1 MSSDFKIKIIGLTG
15 QSGAGKS
22 TVSKVFEGKGVT
34 AVNADSVA
42 HEALKT
48 EKCKESLRAAF
59 GDGIFDEKGEVVR
72 KALAKVA
79 FSSQENTQKL
89 NGCTHPVITELTLST
104 FKELESKGEGAVL
117 LDAPTLLESGLHKI
131 CSVIVSVISDKNL
144 RAERIMKRDGLTL
157 DEAMLRLNAQHD
169 DEFYT
174 DKSDYV
180 IENNG
185 SDEELLKKA
194 DKLCEEILDG

>member
-1 MSSDFKIKIIGLTG
+1 MTSNFEIKIIGLTG

-22 TVSKVFEGKGVT
+22 TVSKAFGCKGVFV
-34 AVNADSVA
+34 VNADSVA

-59 GDGIFDEKGEVVR
+59 GNGIFDEKGEVVR
-72 KALAKVA
+72 HALAKAA
-79 FSSQENTQKL
+79 FSSQENTKKL
-89 NGCTHPVITELTLST
+89 NACTHPVITELTLST
-104 FKELESKGEGAVL
+104 FKELEAKGEKAVL
-117 LDAPTLLESGLHKI
+117 LDAPTLFESGLDRI

-157 DEAMLRLNAQHD
+157 DEAMLRLNAQHS

-185 SDEELLKKA
+185 SEEELLKKA
-194 DKLCEEILDG
+194 DKLCEEILNG